1 MPKIIHINNIEV
13 KGNKVSK
20 IDSNSTN
27 IEYPSAK
34 AVYDMISSLEPSGGG
49 TSDNNTLIED
59 PVNDWDTLYTVLME
73 YDKVFTTGGS
83 VTVYTEGSLWGAS
96 GFYNIK
102 RDLNTSYEFIA
113 TNIGNPIEGVYRL
126 NTQDKTYEFIGSIPF
141 GTKDSVI
148 DRENLFSQ
156 EMIDKYLSLPVYTRG
171 VAGDATDKFYN
182 SLTDQGIYKIDSYSG
197 AHEVL
202 LVFKPESNAHL
213 MQIKLSY
220 DKFEYRSCWATSSVE
235 SPEIGDWTD
244 WSLLNSLIDMGMIT
258 EIAGLLD
265 KTYSSEVTYTFRSN
279 GSWGLPTGN
288 YMAKVAVNSD
298 TILEV
303 APFIY
308 RGKSYQINTDSD
320 NWSIT
325 EVTPT

>member
-102 RDLNTSYEFIA
+102 SIA
-113 TNIGNPIEGVYRL
+113 KNFFYIPEKG
-126 NTQDKTYEFIGSIPF
+126 KTG
-141 GTKDSVI
+141 KD
-148 DRENLFSQ
+148 
-156 EMIDKYLSLPVYTRG
+156 
-171 VAGDATDKFYN
+171 A
-182 SLTDQGIYKIDSYSG
+182 
-197 AHEVL
+197 
-202 LVFKPESNAHL
+202 KPAYFERHGH
-213 MQIKLSY
+213 KL
-220 DKFEYRSCWATSSVE
+220 K
-235 SPEIGDWTD
+235 
-244 WSLLNSLIDMGMIT
+244 
-258 EIAGLLD
+258 
-265 KTYSSEVTYTFRSN
+265 
-279 GSWGLPTGN
+279 
-288 YMAKVAVNSD
+288 
-298 TILEV
+298 
-303 APFIY
+303 
-308 RGKSYQINTDSD
+308 KSM
-320 NWSIT
+320 
-325 EVTPT
+325 